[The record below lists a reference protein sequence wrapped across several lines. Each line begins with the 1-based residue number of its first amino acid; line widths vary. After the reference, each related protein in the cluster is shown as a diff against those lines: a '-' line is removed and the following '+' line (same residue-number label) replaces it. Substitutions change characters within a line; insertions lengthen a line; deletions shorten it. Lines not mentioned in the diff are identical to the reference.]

1 MAESEL
7 IFEVREDEVE
17 GAYTARALSH
27 SIFTEA
33 NTMEE
38 SRANVLE
45 VADAFFDES
54 KEASKVIRL
63 HYVWD
68 EVLTR

>member
-1 MAESEL
+1 
-7 IFEVREDEVE
+7 
-17 GAYTARALSH
+17 
-27 SIFTEA
+27 
-33 NTMEE
+33 MEE

>member
-7 IFEVREDEVE
+7 IFEVRGDEVE
-17 GAYTARALSH
+17 GGYTASALGH

-33 NTMEE
+33 GTIDDL
-38 SRANVLE
+38 RANVLE

-54 KEASKVIRL
+54 MEAPKVIRL